1 MQGNRRR
8 NGALRIPSTN
18 KNDCVGRAL
27 LYMENPMQ
35 SWKYALSLGLLS
47 AALAVP
53 SFAQE
58 AETAPAAE
66 AAATAE
72 AASPEGSFVDEYG
85 TSFTFSLCGESGTDL
100 CGVLT
105 NLEGES
111 ATEENLAFVGK
122 QVMKAPQ
129 TAPNEWKG
137 SLTAGGISADATV
150 TQTGPDTI
158 DIQGCRAA
166 ILCQT
171 LTYTRM

>member
-1 MQGNRRR
+1 
-8 NGALRIPSTN
+8 
-18 KNDCVGRAL
+18 
-27 LYMENPMQ
+27 MQ
-35 SWKYALSLGLLS
+35 SLKYALSLGVLC
-47 AALAVP
+47 AAFAAP

-58 AETAPAAE
+58 AASTAN
-66 AAATAE
+66 T
-72 AASPEGSFVDEYG
+72 ASPEGNFVDKYG
-85 TSFTFSLCGESGTDL
+85 TSFQFSLCGDSGTDL

-122 QVMKAPQ
+122 MVMQAPQ
-129 TAPNEWKG
+129 TGPNEWKG
-137 SLTAGGISADATV
+137 ALSAGGISAEATV
-150 TQTGPDTI
+150 TQTSPDTI